1 MLSPNNTL
9 IIRGPASL
17 QLLDGE
23 ASVLGAPL
31 KQNCKFVV
39 RPEKQLPVETESEA
53 YLEILL
59 GQAAEIFEIEG
70 STIPESWR
78 TAAEALAEME
88 TGKVVV
94 IGATDAGKSTL
105 CTYLVNHLLQ
115 RKLSLHVVDAD
126 IGQADIG
133 PPTTIGSSAPTGF
146 ISSLVDLRSELLI
159 FIGHTSPG
167 QVESK
172 LVDGIRR
179 LSNRRQEFLTII
191 NTDGWVLE
199 PEAILYKIKLIDAIE
214 PDLVLGIATG
224 TELQPILSGSRARSM
239 NVEASAEVLARSRS
253 DRREIR
259 VAGYRRFLEG
269 GRTRS
274 VALQRVNVR
283 VPRRFPPLQ
292 APQSR
297 EFKNLIVGL
306 LDSQGYLLQ
315 IGVLTGL
322 EKEVLRVYSR
332 PVEGLREIEIGFIKL
347 STDGTELGYFD
358 M

>member
-1 MLSPNNTL
+1 
-9 IIRGPASL
+9 
-17 QLLDGE
+17 
-23 ASVLGAPL
+23 
-31 KQNCKFVV
+31 
-39 RPEKQLPVETESEA
+39 
-53 YLEILL
+53 
-59 GQAAEIFEIEG
+59 
-70 STIPESWR
+70 
-78 TAAEALAEME
+78 
-88 TGKVVV
+88 
-94 IGATDAGKSTL
+94 
-105 CTYLVNHLLQ
+105 
-115 RKLSLHVVDAD
+115 
-126 IGQADIG
+126 
-133 PPTTIGSSAPTGF
+133 
-146 ISSLVDLRSELLI
+146 
-159 FIGHTSPG
+159 
-167 QVESK
+167 
-172 LVDGIRR
+172 
-179 LSNRRQEFLTII
+179 
-191 NTDGWVLE
+191 
-199 PEAILYKIKLIDAIE
+199 
-214 PDLVLGIATG
+214 
-224 TELQPILSGSRARSM
+224 M